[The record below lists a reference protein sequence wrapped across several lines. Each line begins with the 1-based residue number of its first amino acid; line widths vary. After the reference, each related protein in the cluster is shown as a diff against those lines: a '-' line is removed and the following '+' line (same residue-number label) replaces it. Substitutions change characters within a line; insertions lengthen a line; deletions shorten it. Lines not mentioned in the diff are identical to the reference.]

1 MISVTFRAL
10 RFALLAFCV
19 SIFIDAVM
27 MPAMTQTTGN
37 DWEKEAIAEYQA
49 NEWQEAARKWEEA
62 ASVYQNQGNSIAQAR
77 VNNNL
82 ALAYQKLGNWKQAE
96 AAIADSFQLLTSN
109 DADEQNT
116 LLLGTLA
123 QTYNNQGNI
132 ELAKGDAQSA
142 LNSWQE
148 AEKFYQRASQTQ
160 GVLQSQINQ
169 AQALHTLGF
178 YHFACQEIAQTR
190 QLSKNLCQEPNTT
203 DKEKLTTRLKELSPT
218 LTALDIK
225 AWQKLADYLNL
236 FGQPKQAQIILE
248 NLESLVTTQ
257 QQKAE
262 LQLSLGKLAVGQR
275 KIDQA
280 LTYFRAVESLSIDA
294 MTTVDSQLC
303 QFRQLKRLEEWK
315 DAIALIPTIEAN
327 LTRLPDSQW
336 KRNAQLNFAYHAIQL
351 IETIPPSLSL
361 AQSLPPTTK
370 FRQIYQDVYEQAQ
383 VTGDKRSQTY
393 ALGSLGLEAQKQA
406 QWETAEELTEK
417 ALFLAQSLNAPEISY
432 RWKGQLGRILMHFGK
447 REESIQAYS
456 QAIETLQTITGDLA
470 INRELQS
477 SFQDIIEPLYREF
490 VALLLE
496 PDAKGTISQNNLA
509 QARDV
514 MESLQQAELINYL
527 GQDCLDKTPT
537 DIQQLDPQAAV
548 IYPILLPDRLV
559 VILKLPQQQ
568 DLTYYSSPIS
578 ADNVAKTVIESRRT
592 LVIRSR
598 RKFFAPS
605 QQLYDWLI
613 RPAETQ
619 LKAAGIK
626 TLVFVP
632 DGVLRNFPPQ
642 TMFDGQNFLIE
653 NYQVA
658 VAPGL
663 ELLKSTIL
671 KDQKIE
677 ALAAG
682 IQLPRQGFSPLYFVP
697 NELASIEEQLPS
709 TVLLDQTFTEDTF
722 GEALSQSSYPLIHI
736 ATHAQFSSDINQT
749 FLLTWDGKVTL
760 PQLAKL
766 LQKGEFGR
774 DRPLELL
781 FLSACQT
788 AVGDRRA
795 ALGLAG
801 TAVQSGARSTVATL
815 WPVNDESSAV
825 LIQRFYAALAKKD
838 SSKGDA
844 LREAQLS
851 LLNDPRYRHPFYW
864 AAYILVGNWL

>member
-1 MISVTFRAL
+1 MIF
-10 RFALLAFCV
+10 
-19 SIFIDAVM
+19 
-27 MPAMTQTTGN
+27 
-37 DWEKEAIAEYQA
+37 
-49 NEWQEAARKWEEA
+49 
-62 ASVYQNQGNSIAQAR
+62 
-77 VNNNL
+77 
-82 ALAYQKLGNWKQAE
+82 
-96 AAIADSFQLLTSN
+96 
-109 DADEQNT
+109 
-116 LLLGTLA
+116 
-123 QTYNNQGNI
+123 
-132 ELAKGDAQSA
+132 
-142 LNSWQE
+142 
-148 AEKFYQRASQTQ
+148 
-160 GVLQSQINQ
+160 
-169 AQALHTLGF
+169 
-178 YHFACQEIAQTR
+178 
-190 QLSKNLCQEPNTT
+190 
-203 DKEKLTTRLKELSPT
+203 EKLANR
-218 LTALDIK
+218 
-225 AWQKLADYLNL
+225 
-236 FGQPKQAQIILE
+236 
-248 NLESLVTTQ
+248 VTTQ

-280 LTYFRAVESLSIDA
+280 LTYFRAVESLSTDA

-303 QFRQLKRLEEWK
+303 QFRQLKRLEAWE
-315 DAIALIPTIEAN
+315 DAIALIPAIEAN
-327 LTRLPDSQW
+327 LAQLPISQW
-336 KRNAQLNFAYHAIQL
+336 KLNAQLNFAYHAIQL
-351 IETIPPSLSL
+351 IETIPSSSPL
-361 AQSLPPTTK
+361 AQSLPPATEFSK
-370 FRQIYQDVYEQAQ
+370 IYQEVYEQAQ
-383 VTGDKRSQTY
+383 IIDDQRSESY
-393 ALGSLGLEAQKQA
+393 ALGSLGFEAQKQA

-432 RWKGQLGRILMHFGK
+432 RWQGQLGRILLHFGK
-447 REESIQAYS
+447 REEAIEAYS
-456 QAIETLQTITGDLA
+456 QAIETLRTITGDLV

-477 SFQDIIEPLYREF
+477 AFQDTIEPLYREF

-496 PDAKGTISQNNLA
+496 PDAQGAISQTHLA

-527 GQDCLDKTPT
+527 GQDCLDRTTT

-548 IYPILLPDRLV
+548 IYPILLPDRLA
-559 VILKLPQQQ
+559 VILQLPQQQ
-568 DLTYYSSPIS
+568 DLEYYSSPVS
-578 ADNVAKTVIESRRT
+578 ADVVAKTVLESRRT

-598 RKFFAPS
+598 RQFVAPS
-605 QQLYDWLI
+605 EQLYNWLI

-619 LKAAGIK
+619 LKAAGMK
-626 TLVFVP
+626 TLVFVS

-642 TMFDGQNFLIE
+642 TMFDGKQFLIE
-653 NYQVA
+653 NYRVA
-658 VAPGL
+658 IAPGL
-663 ELLKSTIL
+663 ELLKSSIL

-682 IQLPRQGFSPLYFVP
+682 IQSSRQGFSPLYFVP

-709 TVLLDQTFTEDTF
+709 RVLLDQTFTEDTF

-788 AVGDRRA
+788 AVGDTRA

-801 TAVQSGARSTVATL
+801 TAVQSGARSTIATL

-825 LIQRFYAALAKKD
+825 LIQRFYESLTQKD

-844 LREAQLS
+844 LRQAQLS
-851 LLNDPRYRHPFYW
+851 LLKDPRYRHPFYW